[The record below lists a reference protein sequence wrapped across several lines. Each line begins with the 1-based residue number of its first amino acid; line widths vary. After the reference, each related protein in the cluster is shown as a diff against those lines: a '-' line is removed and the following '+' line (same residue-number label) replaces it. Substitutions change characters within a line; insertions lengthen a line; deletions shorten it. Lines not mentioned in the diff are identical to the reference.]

1 MKTLKD
7 EDSVIDENSANISIK
22 DLLEENKKLITF
34 VGPRQCG
41 TTFLINNI
49 SLILARR
56 NIDIAI
62 LDMTSNKASYYI
74 FTQNK
79 EGIRVGLKDCL
90 KNLSEG
96 NLKGIKVEKNL
107 TVYTDLPREY
117 EKNLKV
123 ESILETLLKKHQMVI
138 IDADFTTDVGFFA
151 YAQQVYIV
159 QTMDVLTIQPLTEFL
174 SKLKSQNAINSE
186 KVRIILNKFLD
197 LAGITIRQLIGGL
210 AFYNEP
216 SMAYMQKLFEK
227 DGLRYTT
234 ITYDQYAYEI
244 YLQDIAKYQISIDKY
259 SQQFEIQ
266 LERLADDVIRG

>member
-1 MKTLKD
+1 
-7 EDSVIDENSANISIK
+7 
-22 DLLEENKKLITF
+22 
-34 VGPRQCG
+34 
-41 TTFLINNI
+41 
-49 SLILARR
+49 
-56 NIDIAI
+56 
-62 LDMTSNKASYYI
+62 MTSNKASYYI

-197 LAGITIRQLIGGL
+197 LAGITIRQ
-210 AFYNEP
+210 
-216 SMAYMQKLFEK
+216 
-227 DGLRYTT
+227 
-234 ITYDQYAYEI
+234 
-244 YLQDIAKYQISIDKY
+244 
-259 SQQFEIQ
+259 
-266 LERLADDVIRG
+266 